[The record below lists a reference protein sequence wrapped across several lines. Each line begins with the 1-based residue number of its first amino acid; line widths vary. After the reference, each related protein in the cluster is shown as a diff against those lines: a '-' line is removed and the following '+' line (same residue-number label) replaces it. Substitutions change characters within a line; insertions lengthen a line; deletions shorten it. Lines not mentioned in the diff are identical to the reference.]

1 MLMPRRVKH
10 RKEQR
15 GSMKGKANRGSAV
28 NFGEYGLQALEPAWI
43 TARQIEAARVALT
56 RKIKRGGKV
65 WLNVFPA
72 KPVSQKP
79 LETRMGKGKGEPE
92 KWVAVVKPGKIM
104 FELEGVPEEL
114 AKEAFRLASHKLP
127 IRTRF
132 VRRTIAIGGGH

>member
-1 MLMPRRVKH
+1 MLMPSRVKH

-15 GSMKGKANRGSAV
+15 GRMKGRASRGNLV
-28 NFGEYGLQALEPAWI
+28 QFGEYGLQALEPAWI

-65 WLNVFPA
+65 WLNIFPA

-92 KWVAVVKPGKIM
+92 KWVAVVKPGKVM
-104 FELEGVPEEL
+104 FEIEGVTENL
-114 AKEAFRLASHKLP
+114 AREAFRLAASKLP
-127 IRTRF
+127 ISTRF
-132 VRRTIAIGGGH
+132 VKRMHVIGGGR

>member
-15 GSMKGKANRGSAV
+15 GRMKGKASRGSVV

-56 RKIKRGGKV
+56 RKIRRGGKV
-65 WLNVFPA
+65 WLNIFPA

-92 KWVAVVKPGKIM
+92 KWVAVVKPGKVM
-104 FELEGVPEEL
+104 FELEGVKEDL
-114 AKEAFRLASHKLP
+114 AREAFRLASHKLP

-132 VRRTIAIGGGH
+132 VKRIHTIGGGR

>member
-1 MLMPRRVKH
+1 MLMPSRVKH

-15 GSMKGKANRGSAV
+15 GRMGGKATRGNLV
-28 NFGEYGLQALEPAWI
+28 QFGEYGLQAQEPAWI

-65 WLNVFPA
+65 WLNIFPA

-92 KWVAVVKPGKIM
+92 KWVAVVKPGKVM
-104 FELEGVPEEL
+104 FEIEGVTENL
-114 AKEAFRLASHKLP
+114 AREAFRLAASKLP

-132 VRRTIAIGGGH
+132 VKRMHVIGGGH

>member
-1 MLMPRRVKH
+1 MLMPKRVKH

-15 GSMKGKANRGSAV
+15 GRMKGKASRGGSV

-56 RKIKRGGKV
+56 RKIRRGGKV
-65 WLNVFPA
+65 WLNIFPA
-72 KPVSQKP
+72 KPVSKKP

-92 KWVAVVKPGKIM
+92 LWVAVVKPGKIL
-104 FELEGVPEEL
+104 FELEGVKEDL
-114 AKEAFRLASHKLP
+114 AKEAFKLAAHKLP

-132 VRRTIAIGGGH
+132 VRRIHSIGGGH

>member
-15 GSMKGKANRGSAV
+15 GRLKGKAIRGSAV

-65 WLNVFPA
+65 WLNLFPA

-92 KWVAVVKPGKIM
+92 RWVAIVKPGKIM

-114 AKEAFRLASHKLP
+114 ARDAFRLASHKLP

-132 VRRTIAIGGGH
+132 VRRTHSIGG

>member
-15 GSMKGKANRGSAV
+15 GRMKGKARRGNTV

-65 WLNVFPA
+65 WLNIFPA
-72 KPVSQKP
+72 KPISQKP

-92 KWVAVVKPGKIM
+92 RWVAVVRPGKVM
-104 FELEGVPEEL
+104 FELEGVREEL
-114 AKEAFRLASHKLP
+114 AREAFRLASSKLP

-132 VRRTIAIGGGH
+132 VKRIHAVGGGH

>member
-1 MLMPRRVKH
+1 MLMPKRVKH

-15 GSMKGKANRGSAV
+15 GRMKGKASRGSDV

-56 RKIKRGGKV
+56 RKIRRGGKV
-65 WLNVFPA
+65 WLNIFPA
-72 KPVSQKP
+72 KPVSKKP

-92 KWVAVVKPGKIM
+92 IWVAVVRPGKVL
-104 FELEGVPEEL
+104 FELEGVKEEL
-114 AKEAFRLASHKLP
+114 AKEAFKLAAHKLP

-132 VRRTIAIGGGH
+132 IKRMHASGGGH

>member
-1 MLMPRRVKH
+1 MLMPGRVKH
-10 RKEQR
+10 RKEHR
-15 GSMKGKANRGSAV
+15 GRMKGKVSRGNLV

-65 WLNVFPA
+65 WLNIFPA

-92 KWVAVVKPGKIM
+92 KWVAVVRPGKVM
-104 FELEGVPEEL
+104 FEIEGVEENL
-114 AKEAFRLASHKLP
+114 AREAFRLAASKLP
-127 IRTRF
+127 IHTRF
-132 VRRTIAIGGGH
+132 IKRMHVIGGGR

>member
-15 GSMKGKANRGSAV
+15 GRMKGKATRG
-28 NFGEYGLQALEPAWI
+28 NEIHFGEFGLQALEPAWI

-65 WLNVFPA
+65 WLNIFPA
-72 KPVSQKP
+72 KPITQKP

-92 KWVAVVKPGKIM
+92 KWVAVIKPGRIL
-104 FELEGVPEEL
+104 FELEGVKEDL
-114 AKEAFRLASHKLP
+114 AKEAFRLASSKLP

-132 VRRTIAIGGGH
+132 VKRLHAVGGAH

>member
-1 MLMPRRVKH
+1 MLMPGRVKY
-10 RKEQR
+10 RKEHR
-15 GSMKGKANRGSAV
+15 GRMKGKAARGNLV

-72 KPVSQKP
+72 KPVSKKP
-79 LETRMGKGKGEPE
+79 LEVRMGKGKGEPE
-92 KWVAVVKPGKIM
+92 MWVAVVKPGKVL
-104 FELEGVPEEL
+104 FEIEGVEENL
-114 AKEAFRLASHKLP
+114 AREAFRLASSKLP

-132 VRRTIAIGGGH
+132 IKRMHSIGGGH